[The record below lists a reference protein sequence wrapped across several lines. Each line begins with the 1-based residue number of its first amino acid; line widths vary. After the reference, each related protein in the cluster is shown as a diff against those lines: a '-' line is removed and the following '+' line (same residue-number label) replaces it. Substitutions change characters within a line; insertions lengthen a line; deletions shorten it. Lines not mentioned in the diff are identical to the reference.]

1 MLYNSLSIVQMPF
14 DRVAYAKIP
23 CNLLD
28 IRKLQSLLETALLV
42 NDIVGS
48 RMLVGSIQDGFSE
61 TVDIVIGDSFRV
73 GKFPRYLDRHS
84 DLKGAAFTNSGR
96 IPLYA
101 GRMSDSL
108 RRYSDWDR
116 DR

>member
-1 MLYNSLSIVQMPF
+1 
-14 DRVAYAKIP
+14 
-23 CNLLD
+23 
-28 IRKLQSLLETALLV
+28 
-42 NDIVGS
+42 
-48 RMLVGSIQDGFSE
+48 
-61 TVDIVIGDSFRV
+61 VIGDSFRV

-84 DLKGAAFTNSGR
+84 DLKGAAFINSGR

-101 GRMSDSL
+101 GRMSDLL